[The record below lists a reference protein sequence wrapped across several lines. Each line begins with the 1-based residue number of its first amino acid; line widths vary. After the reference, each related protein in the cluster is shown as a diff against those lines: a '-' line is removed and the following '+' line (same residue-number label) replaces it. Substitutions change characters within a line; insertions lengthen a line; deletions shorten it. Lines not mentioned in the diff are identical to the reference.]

1 MEEIK
6 QQLKD
11 FIVSELGVDADE
23 YVVVEPGRRFIEHA
37 KQLSN
42 DRNQSILFINSI
54 FINKVIYYST
64 ARFYMTMIKVCL
76 KKYSEK
82 KFRPKK

>member
-23 YVVVEPGRRFIEHA
+23 LQFDTPLFGEGIGLDSIDSIEIISFVDETFNVSMNGVDKA
-37 KQLSN
+37 NFLSI
-42 DRNQSILFINSI
+42 DTIAAYIAS
-54 FINKVIYYST
+54 NK
-64 ARFYMTMIKVCL
+64 
-76 KKYSEK
+76 
-82 KFRPKK
+82 